1 MESQDLVDTPA
12 ERGVTQYQRLAS
24 LLRHRIA
31 SGDYPLGGLLPTI
44 TQLAKELGV
53 AVVTVRQAYEMLSAE
68 GLVRSQRGRG
78 THVSAVPAAIDSDM
92 RSAINDPQHI
102 SSKLTF
108 DLHSTTPNSS
118 LPDELQS
125 DVDEG
130 QNFTCVRKVH
140 LMNGEPFCY
149 AEIYIPTCDFE
160 RMPRKV
166 AKQKKLL
173 AAVFDLHAKR
183 CKLIHQRT
191 TVAPA
196 DFPLCE
202 TLKVPFA
209 SPVARMSRR
218 VVDARGSVLY
228 GSLTWYRGDRY
239 VAEVEFPVIY
249 LESHPG
255 ISEPKAREGVQD
267 LRGKTA

>member
-1 MESQDLVDTPA
+1 MGSQDFADMPA

-78 THVSAVPAAIDSDM
+78 THVSAVPATVDSDM
-92 RSAINDPQHI
+92 QSAINNPQHV

-108 DLHSTTPNSS
+108 DVHSTTSNSN
-118 LPDELQS
+118 LPAELRS

-130 QNFTCVRKVH
+130 PIYTCIRKVH
-140 LMNGEPFCY
+140 LMNGESFCY

-160 RMPRKV
+160 RLPRKV

-173 AAVFDLHAKR
+173 AAVFDLHAER
-183 CKLIHQRT
+183 CKLIRQRT

-218 VVDARGSVLY
+218 VVDAQGKVVY

-239 VAEVEFPVIY
+239 EAEVEFPVIY
-249 LESHPG
+249 LESHSG
-255 ISEPKAREGVQD
+255 ISEPKAKG
-267 LRGKTA
+267 